1 MNAPPVIAIDFET
14 LPIRQR
20 PHYPPKPVGVAIK
33 WPGEAGRYWS
43 WGHPT
48 KNNCTYEEGMAA
60 LQEAWFSGIRLVFHN
75 SKFDVSVA
83 CEGMG
88 LPEPPWELI
97 DDTMFLAYLADPH
110 SKSGGLK
117 ELAEDLLEWAPDERD
132 AVRDWIMARK
142 VILFQTYGAAYGLKQ
157 PTPSKTGAWIAFAPG
172 DIVGEYAVGD
182 VDRTVGLWE
191 HLWPLIQEH
200 GLLPAYDTER
210 ELMPILLANERDG
223 MRCDV
228 EGLMRDIAI
237 YSGAFERTE
246 TWLRAE
252 LRASGLNFD
261 ADVDVANVLSE
272 RGVVP
277 PENWT
282 RTKGT
287 KTHPNGQL
295 AMNKEDLRPDAFTGP
310 NGAAVASALGYRNR
324 LSTCLNMF
332 MRPWLAQALLYNG
345 HITTNWNQVRQPNG
359 GTRTGRPSTD
369 KHNFLN
375 ISKDFEGRTDGYVH
389 PVFLDVPPLPLCR
402 KYVMPD
408 NGDVFIHRDF
418 SGQELRVFA
427 HFEQGQLWRAYRAD
441 PNIDP
446 HAIVGG
452 EMTRLMGGIE
462 FERTK
467 VKVLN
472 FQAIYGGGA
481 PAAQKKLNCSL
492 KEAKEFKVFHDK
504 ALPGRKILSE
514 EILRVVRRGDP
525 IRTLGGRMYYPEEPR
540 FMKDLGRVQTF
551 EYKLINYIVQGS
563 AADLTKRAIIDW
575 HKHAKRV
582 ARFLVTVYDEIN
594 ASAPAGD
601 TERQMT
607 ILRECMEAK
616 RLGLSVPM
624 LSDGKMG
631 PNWGALVKC
640 A

>member
-1 MNAPPVIAIDFET
+1 MQAPEVLAIDFET
-14 LPIRQR
+14 FPIAQR
-20 PHYPPKPVGVAIK
+20 PKYPPKPVGVAIK
-33 WPGEAGRYWS
+33 WPGEPGHYYA

-48 KNNCTYEEGMAA
+48 KNNCTEAEGKAA
-60 LQEAWFSGIRLVFHN
+60 LLEAWHSGIRLLFHN

-88 LPEPPWELI
+88 LEMPPWDMI

-117 ELAEDLLEWAPDERD
+117 ELAEDLLGWAPEERD
-132 AVRDWIMARK
+132 AVKEWIMARK
-142 VILFQTYGAAYGLKQ
+142 IVLFQTYGATMGLKQ
-157 PTPSKTGAWIAFAPG
+157 PTPSKTGAWIFSAPG
-172 DIVGEYAVGD
+172 DLVGEYAVGD
-182 VDRTVGLWE
+182 VDRTAGLWE
-191 HLWPLIQEH
+191 HLWPLIAEA

-228 EGLMRDIAI
+228 EGLRRDIPLYAA
-237 YSGAFERTE
+237 AFAKAEA
-246 TWLRAE
+246 WLRTE
-252 LRASGLNFD
+252 LRATGLNFD
-261 ADVDVANVLSE
+261 ADADVADILFE
-272 RGVVP
+272 RGIVP
-277 PENWT
+277 AENWK

-310 NGAAVASALGYRNR
+310 NGAAIASALGYRNR
-324 LSTCLNMF
+324 LATCLNMF
-332 MRPWLAQALLYNG
+332 MRPWLLQAELYNG

-402 KYVMPD
+402 KYVLPD
-408 NGDVFIHRDF
+408 TGEVFIHRDF

-427 HFEQGQLWRAYRAD
+427 HFEQGQLWSAYQAD
-441 PNIDP
+441 PRIDP
-446 HAIVGG
+446 HAIVGS
-452 EMTRLMGGIE
+452 EMTRLMGQE

-481 PAAQKKLNCSL
+481 PAAQNKLNCSL
-492 KEAKEFKVFHDK
+492 AEAKEFKKFHEQ
-504 ALPGRKILSE
+504 AMPGRKILSE

-525 IRTLGGRMYYPEEPR
+525 IITLGGRMYYAEPPR
-540 FMKDLGRVQTF
+540 FMKELGRVQTF

-575 HKHAKRV
+575 HNHPKRI
-582 ARFLVTVYDEIN
+582 ARFMVTVYDEIN
-594 ASAPAGD
+594 ASAPTGD

-607 ILRECMEAK
+607 ILRECMEAQ
-616 RLGLSVPM
+616 RLGLTVAM

-631 PNWGALVKC
+631 PNWGDLKKC